1 MIPLRKLLPEARTFL
16 WAVGAAA
23 AALILGWG
31 SVNSLYVSL
40 GATVALA
47 ASALWAARMS
57 PKYWL
62 LIGILCV
69 FASSTSLFDNGTFS
83 VLARLSG
90 LSAIALGGLIAKRN
104 GLMQSLDQDR
114 FRADRFAGILLPLL
128 AFLSFA
134 ALPHGQYFQFFGYFS
149 GVVLIWVSLWST
161 TYVSRRDLRFALVW
175 SLGGLII
182 GSILTGFF
190 LPSIAIEGERLRG
203 LANNANLLGFYA
215 FILAGIV
222 FLSGRWGTRSI
233 VLVVAAV
240 IAIVSSASRAS
251 MLAVV
256 VVVAFSALMTAG
268 ISRKLVIGVGL
279 LILPISAIWSQ
290 DLAAIDIAL
299 FRDNNSRD
307 SSFSNAMLLF
317 SAHPM
322 SGIGMDDS
330 LVIASSPL
338 RALAYAGIWGAICIT
353 FIYAGILSLAFRA
366 NLAALSFSV
375 AAIVHSVFEG
385 WLLSPISPLFVVFM
399 LCLLLLVR
407 SSTAATSRS
416 LFRWERHEPALPGQ
430 IPGGRGA
437 FNRQSDP
444 S

>member
-1 MIPLRKLLPEARTFL
+1 MLQ
-16 WAVGAAA
+16 
-23 AALILGWG
+23 
-31 SVNSLYVSL
+31 N
-40 GATVALA
+40 
-47 ASALWAARMS
+47 
-57 PKYWL
+57 
-62 LIGILCV
+62 
-69 FASSTSLFDNGTFS
+69 
-83 VLARLSG
+83 
-90 LSAIALGGLIAKRN
+90 
-104 GLMQSLDQDR
+104 LDQHR

-134 ALPHGQYFQFFGYFS
+134 ALPHGQYFQFVGYFS
-149 GVVLIWVSLWST
+149 GVVLIWVSLWGT

-222 FLSGRWGTRSI
+222 LLSGRWGTRSI
-233 VLVVAAV
+233 VLVVASV

-256 VVVAFSALMTAG
+256 VVVAVSALMSAG
-268 ISRKLVIGVGL
+268 ISRKLVIGVCL

-290 DLAAIDIAL
+290 DLAAIDVAL

-338 RALAYAGIWGAICIT
+338 RALAYAGIWGAFCIT
-353 FIYAGILSLAFRA
+353 FIYAGILRLAFRT
-366 NLAALSFSV
+366 NLAAVSFSV

-407 SSTAATSRS
+407 SSTPATSRF
-416 LFRWERHEPALPGQ
+416 LFRRERLEAALPGRSAS
-430 IPGGRGA
+430 GRGA
-437 FNRQSDP
+437 SNRQSD
-444 S
+444 SS